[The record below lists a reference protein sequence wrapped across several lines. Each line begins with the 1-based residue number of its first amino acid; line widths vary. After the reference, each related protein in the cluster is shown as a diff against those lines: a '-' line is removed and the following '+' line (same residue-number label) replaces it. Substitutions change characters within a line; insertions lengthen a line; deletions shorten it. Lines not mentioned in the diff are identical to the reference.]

1 MTRLRKK
8 YKKLKQRYEKMC
20 SLPFVP
26 EFKFESPKLQTFCTR
41 KIISK
46 QNANKA
52 MLEYYDKTAVY
63 ELVEGML
70 KHGYVEREVTD
81 PLKEYGICGSM
92 EHSLFDNDFDLIIS
106 YSVTVA
112 APLQK

>member
-52 MLEYYDKTAVY
+52 MLEYYDKTAWQDWEPEPGVCRVVDG
-63 ELVEGML
+63 LPNR
-70 KHGYVEREVTD
+70 VERIKCLGNAVV
-81 PLKEYGICGSM
+81 PQQFYP
-92 EHSLFDNDFDLIIS
+92 FF
-106 YSVTVA
+106 A
-112 APLQK
+112 AIAAVESEIDDGN

>member
-1 MTRLRKK
+1 
-8 YKKLKQRYEKMC
+8 
-20 SLPFVP
+20 
-26 EFKFESPKLQTFCTR
+26 
-41 KIISK
+41 
-46 QNANKA
+46 
-52 MLEYYDKTAVY
+52 
-63 ELVEGML
+63 ML